1 MELTMLASIA
11 ILTLFGIF
19 LMMLET
25 FLPGWVAGILGTISI
40 LAAVW
45 LTLMSDELADWSSG
59 LRLALALGI
68 LVFSAAILLAWMRWF
83 AAKFFRRALTLT
95 TSIDTPIAVTAILG
109 AKGVALTELRP
120 LGRAEIAGQRYDV
133 RCQNGLAAAGAQV
146 EVIATEPGNLLVRL
160 IST

>member
-1 MELTMLASIA
+1 MLASIA

-25 FLPGWVAGILGTISI
+25 FLPGLIAGILGTISI

-45 LTLMSDELADWSSG
+45 LTLMSDDLAGWSTG
-59 LRLALALGI
+59 LRLTLALGI
-68 LVFSAAILLAWMRWF
+68 LVFSAATLLAWMRWF

-95 TSIDTPIAVTAILG
+95 ASIDTPAAVTAAPG
-109 AKGVALTELRP
+109 AQGFALTDLRP

-133 RCQNGLAAAGAQV
+133 RCQDGLAAAGAPL
-146 EVIATEPGNLLVRL
+146 EVIAAEPGNLLVRL
-160 IST
+160 ISP

>member
-1 MELTMLASIA
+1 MLASIA

-25 FLPGWVAGILGTISI
+25 FLPGLIAGILGTISI

-45 LTLMSDELADWSSG
+45 LTLMSDDLAGWSTG

-68 LVFSAAILLAWMRWF
+68 LVFSAVILLAWMRWF

-95 TSIDTPIAVTAILG
+95 ASIETPVVVTAAPG
-109 AKGVALTELRP
+109 TQGVALTDLRP

-133 RCQNGLAAAGAQV
+133 RCLNGLAAAGAPV

-160 IST
+160 ISS